1 MRLIAFVFWIV
12 CGMVVLVA
20 VLEAGAFCFMSRKKD
35 EGTLRTVDLVSA
47 VDERKEKEKE
57 KPPEEHKEKP
67 EHMETETE
75 QPPDSTELMRNLD
88 VVPPDNPPAL
98 EAASLSAIEAAL
110 SGQGAGGDFSQA
122 LSFASGGTIGGTG
135 VAGGKGEKIEEA
147 FSLSEIDQK
156 PRAVFQ
162 ESPLYPAEMRGKK
175 VEGVVTVEFVVD
187 ATGKVD
193 RARVEK
199 SSLAV
204 FETPALNAVRKWKFE
219 PGVRAGQRVPSKLR
233 IQIRFPA
240 E

>member
-12 CGMVVLVA
+12 CGAVVLVA
-20 VLEAGAFCFMSRKKD
+20 VLEAGAFCFMSKKKD

-47 VDERKEKEKE
+47 VDPQKEKEKE
-57 KPPEEHKEKP
+57 KPPEERKEKP
-67 EHMETETE
+67 EDMETQTE
-75 QPPDSTELMRNLD
+75 EPPDSAELMRNLD
-88 VVPPDNPPAL
+88 IVPPDNSPAL

-110 SGQGAGGDFSQA
+110 SGQGGGGDFSQA
-122 LSFASGGTIGGTG
+122 VSLTSGGVIGGTG
-135 VAGGKGEKIEEA
+135 HAGGKGDTIEEA

-175 VEGVVTVEFVVD
+175 VEGVVTVSFIVD

-193 RARVEK
+193 RARVER

-219 PGVRAGQRVPSKLR
+219 PGVRAGQRVPSKLK